1 MAKTD
6 HHLSDLE
13 RAQIQ
18 AHLELGFKVLLLGA
32 ECASNLKV
40 CGIRTHLKSTT
51 AWSTSPCALLRG
63 IRHSLR
69 KRLRKNALFT
79 HAVQRDRAAGQFN
92 AALQRDGLQAVL
104 NHRVVKLLHQT
115 GFGADEVAVVLFTV
129 VEFIDRLVLTEQC
142 FFEHAGLLKLRQYAV
157 NRRQAEVNVVEQQQA
172 VNLFGGQMPLRAGLE
187 NAQNLRSRQGDL
199 QAALH

>member
-69 KRLRKNALFT
+69 KRLRKT
-79 HAVQRDRAAGQFN
+79 PY
-92 AALQRDGLQAVL
+92 
-104 NHRVVKLLHQT
+104 LHT
-115 GFGADEVAVVLFTV
+115 PYSV
-129 VEFIDRLVLTEQC
+129 IEQPDSSTPRSSAMAC
-142 FFEHAGLLKLRQYAV
+142 
-157 NRRQAEVNVVEQQQA
+157 RR
-172 VNLFGGQMPLRAGLE
+172 
-187 NAQNLRSRQGDL
+187 S
-199 QAALH
+199 